1 MEVCQNKK
9 HSHTEIWFKKKKK
22 YNKIKT
28 ILKQQFIFQY
38 FLFMLTCI
46 E

>member
-9 HSHTEIWFKKKKK
+9 HSHTEIWFKKK
-22 YNKIKT
+22 YTKIKT